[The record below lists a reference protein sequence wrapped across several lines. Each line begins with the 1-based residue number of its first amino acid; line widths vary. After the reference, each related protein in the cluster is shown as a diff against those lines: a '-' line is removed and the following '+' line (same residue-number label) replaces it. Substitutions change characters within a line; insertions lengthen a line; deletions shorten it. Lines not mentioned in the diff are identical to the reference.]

1 MRVFLHSVLNDAIS
15 EQMNQTLASIR
26 KAIRTLLTAGL
37 ALSAIYAASV
47 YALNPEGRI
56 QQKRLR
62 TELERLH
69 GANTSLAERN
79 ERLRLQIA
87 AIRYDDRY
95 LEQVAREDL
104 GLVHTGEVIYR
115 FLEVREHSTK
125 TTINAPN

>member
-1 MRVFLHSVLNDAIS
+1 MSSRFASFRKFIRNVFTGILAIG
-15 EQMNQTLASIR
+15 T
-26 KAIRTLLTAGL
+26 
-37 ALSAIYAASV
+37 IYAASV
-47 YALNPEGRI
+47 YALNPEGRKV
-56 QQKRLR
+56 QKRLH

-104 GLVHTGEVIYR
+104 GLVSQGEVIYK
-115 FLEVREHSTK
+115 FLEVRS
-125 TTINAPN
+125 APTPKSISPGE